1 MPPQYQRP
9 LPSKQTILTRYGGWL
24 PAKPEVYEAF
34 FNDLLRTYDPKRPG
48 AHVPAV
54 QEFEDAII
62 SSSDIGLLNLFEKAF
77 IQSAPENR
85 VSDFQQL
92 LHCMDKIVVAAPKFQ
107 VSRNEQ
113 GGITSGEPIGVPL
126 YLLLDLLSNTAAGY
140 DLFRNTRFND
150 ARKALLDSWGKYL
163 QSSKSNNTL
172 NNSDEGWFSK
182 LGLETLD
189 NGRGIFNDIYECP
202 DETAVNRGFT
212 SWDAFFTRKFKRGA
226 RPIQPQPD
234 LPNFFIYNACEST
247 VFHKATGVKE
257 HDQFWLKG
265 QPYSIYDMLATIQ
278 DDRVA
283 QSFIGGTVYQ
293 AFLSPYDY
301 HRWHSPVNGTIRE
314 IQIIPGTYY
323 AALPDE
329 GAEKSDPDFQPGDPR
344 GAIIRSQAWLTQAAT
359 RAIIYIDA
367 DNKDIGCVV
376 FIGVGMV
383 EVSTCQVSVKVGGS
397 VKAGDELGM
406 FHFGGSTHALIFG
419 PDVKLKFFDYVQAN
433 EHLHVNIP
441 LAAVE
446 I

>member
-34 FNDLLRTYDPKRPG
+34 FDDLLRTYDPKRPG

-62 SSSDIGLLNLFEKAF
+62 SSSKIGLLNLFENAF

-85 VSDFQQL
+85 IRDFQQL

-150 ARKALLDSWGKYL
+150 ALKALLDSWGKYL

-172 NNSDEGWFSK
+172 SNSDEGWFSK

-202 DETAVNRGFT
+202 DETA
-212 SWDAFFTRKFKRGA
+212 
-226 RPIQPQPD
+226 PQSD

-265 QPYSIYDMLATIQ
+265 QPYSIYDMLATMQ
-278 DDRVA
+278 NDRVA

-344 GAIIRSQAWLTQAAT
+344 AAT

-367 DNKDIGCVV
+367 DNEDVGCVV
-376 FIGVGMV
+376 FIGAGMV
-383 EVSTCQVSVKVGGS
+383 EVSTCQVTVKVGGG
-397 VKAGDELGM
+397 VKVGDELGM

-419 PDVKLKFFDYVQAN
+419 PDVKLKFFDYVQPN